1 MNNFLIP
8 IDKANHFLYGF
19 VIFILAQFIFND
31 FVSFIIVLLIALSKE
46 IKDEIKY
53 KGFDYK
59 DLIATILPA
68 ILTILFR

>member
-1 MNNFLIP
+1 MNKILIP

-46 IKDEIKY
+46 IKDEITH

-59 DLIATILPA
+59 DLD
-68 ILTILFR
+68 RKSVV

>member
-1 MNNFLIP
+1 MNKFLIP

-46 IKDEIKY
+46 IKDEITY